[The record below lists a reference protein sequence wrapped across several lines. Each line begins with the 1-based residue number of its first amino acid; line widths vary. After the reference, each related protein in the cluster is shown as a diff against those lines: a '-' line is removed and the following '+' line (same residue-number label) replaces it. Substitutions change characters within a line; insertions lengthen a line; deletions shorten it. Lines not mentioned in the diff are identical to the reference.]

1 MFRFY
6 LTILLNIHRIPFCL
20 IKMIYYAKHPEKYDE
35 PTRYALGC
43 KIARMVQRTSRIK
56 TTGYGTEN
64 LPKEG
69 GYLIFPNHQGR
80 YDMIS
85 IITCHEKP
93 CTFIMAEERSHMPI
107 TSQMC
112 DLLQAKRMMRSDL
125 KQSLKVIFDVA
136 EEVKNGRRYVIF
148 PEGGYEHDHIDNKM
162 GEFKSGCFKTALKS
176 KAPIVPVALIDS
188 YKAYEGVSYKKV
200 FTETH
205 FLNPIYFE
213 EYQGMSTH
221 EIADLV
227 KGRIQE
233 AIDSIMAARNSA
245 TSV

>member
-6 LTILLNIHRIPFCL
+6 LTILINLYRIPFCIL
-20 IKMIYYAKHPEKYDE
+20 KMIHYAKHPEKYDE
-35 PTRYALGC
+35 ETRYALGC
-43 KIARMVQRTSRIK
+43 KIARMVQRTSRLK
-56 TTGYGTEN
+56 TIGFGQEN
-64 LPKEG
+64 LPSEG

-93 CTFIMAEERSHMPI
+93 CTFIMAEDRSHKPV

-112 DLLQAKRMMRSDL
+112 DLLQAKRMVRTDL
-125 KQSLKVIFDVA
+125 KQSLKVILDVA
-136 EEVKNGRRYVIF
+136 EEVKNGKRYVIF

-162 GEFKSGCFKTALKS
+162 GEFKPGCFKAALKS

-200 FTETH
+200 TTETH
-205 FLNPIYFE
+205 FLKPILFE
-213 EYQGMSTH
+213 EYQGMKTP

-227 KGRIQE
+227 KARIQE
-233 AIDSIMAARNSA
+233 AIDTIMETRKAEASI
-245 TSV
+245 

>member
-6 LTILLNIHRIPFCL
+6 LTILINLYQIPYCL
-20 IKMIYYAKHPEKYDE
+20 IKMTYYAKHPEKYDE
-35 PTRYALGC
+35 ATRYALGC

-56 TTGYGTEN
+56 TTGYGMEN

-69 GYLIFPNHQGR
+69 GYLMFPNHQGR
-80 YDMIS
+80 YDMVS

-93 CTFIMAEERSHMPI
+93 CTYIMAEDRSHKPI

-112 DLLQAKRMMRSDL
+112 DLLQAKRMMRDDL
-125 KQSLKVIFDVA
+125 KQSLNVIFDVA
-136 EEVKNGRRYVIF
+136 EEVKNGKRYIIF
-148 PEGGYEHDHIDNKM
+148 PEGSYDHDHSDNKM
-162 GEFKSGCFKTALKS
+162 GEFKPGCFKTALKS

-205 FLNPIYFE
+205 FLTPIYFE

-227 KGRIQE
+227 KERIQE
-233 AIDSIMAARNSA
+233 AIDSIMTARD
-245 TSV
+245 SVTI

>member
-6 LTILLNIHRIPFCL
+6 LTILINLYRIPFCL
-20 IKMIYYAKHPEKYDE
+20 IKMIHYAKHPEKYDE

-43 KIARMVQRTSRIK
+43 SIARMVQHTSRIK
-56 TTGYGTEN
+56 TTAYGTEN

-69 GYLIFPNHQGR
+69 GYLLFPNHQGR
-80 YDMIS
+80 YDMIG
-85 IITCHEKP
+85 IITCHSEP

-112 DLLQAKRMMRSDL
+112 DLLQAKRMIRSDL
-125 KQSLKVIFDVA
+125 RQSLKVIFDVA

-162 GEFKSGCFKTALKS
+162 GGFKPGCFKTALKS
-176 KAPIVPVALIDS
+176 KMPIIPVALIDS

-205 FLNPIYFE
+205 FLKPIYFE
-213 EYQGMSTH
+213 EYQGMSTY
-221 EIADLV
+221 EIAEIV
-227 KGRIQE
+227 KKRIQE
-233 AIDSIMAARNSA
+233 AIDNIMASRASA
-245 TSV
+245 